1 MLTIYSDPQFIAAE
15 VAYRRERL
23 TGGAGEVGASR
34 GAGRRWTDR
43 LHVSLRHRH
52 VARARTA

>member
-1 MLTIYSDPQFIAAE
+1 MLTIYADPEYIAAE

-23 TGGAGEVGASR
+23 TGGAGEVGSR
-34 GAGRRWTDR
+34 RGFGRRWTER
-43 LHVSLRHRH
+43 LQVSLHHRH

>member
-1 MLTIYSDPQFIAAE
+1 MLTIYADPQYIAAE

-23 TGGAGEVGASR
+23 TGGAGQVGASR
-34 GAGRRWTDR
+34 GLGRRWTDR
-43 LHVSLRHRH
+43 LHVSLHHRH